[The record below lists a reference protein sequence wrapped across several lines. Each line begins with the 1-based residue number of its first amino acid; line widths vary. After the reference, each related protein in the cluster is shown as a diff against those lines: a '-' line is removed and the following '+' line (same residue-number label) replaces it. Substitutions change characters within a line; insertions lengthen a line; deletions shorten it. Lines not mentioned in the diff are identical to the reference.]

1 MIIYQN
7 FANIQTSHQNMIW
20 WITLWSVLFTF
31 LCFYFF
37 NVKGGSVVTKGA
49 QAAKNSSSTETKKK
63 QPKEP
68 GIKEGQPLPDNG
80 SCKHYKKSH
89 RWLRYV

>member
-1 MIIYQN
+1 MISFIHI
-7 FANIQTSHQNMIW
+7 FIR
-20 WITLWSVLFTF
+20 
-31 LCFYFF
+31 FYFF